1 MKQICIVSEDRPN
14 VIAEIIETVGRIGVN
29 IETLDSEAISSTVV
43 AIMTVDRYDDA
54 LRVLTQSG
62 FSAISEDALLIRLD
76 DHPGALAAIAHRFK
90 EASIPLRS
98 VRIIRRAEGS
108 GIVALTTA
116 RTDEALALVKDVL
129 IA

>member
-1 MKQICIVSEDRPN
+1 
-14 VIAEIIETVGRIGVN
+14 
-29 IETLDSEAISSTVV
+29 VV

-54 LRVLTQSG
+54 LRVLAESG

-76 DHPGALAAIAHRFK
+76 DRPGALAAIAHRFK
-90 EASIPLRS
+90 EANIPLRS
-98 VRIIRRAEGS
+98 VRIIRRAGGA

-116 RTDEALALVKDVL
+116 RTEEALALVKDVL

>member
-1 MKQICIVSEDRPN
+1 MKQLSIVCEDRPN
-14 VIAEIIETVGRIGVN
+14 VIAEMIETLGREGVN
-29 IETLDSEAISSTVV
+29 IETLDSEVTHGTVV

-54 LRVLTQSG
+54 LRALAQGG
-62 FSAISEDALLIRLD
+62 FDAISEDALLIRLD
-76 DHPGALAAIAHRFK
+76 DRPGALAAVAHRFK
-90 EASIPLRS
+90 EADIPIRS

-116 RTDEALALVKDVL
+116 RTNEALALVKDVL

>member
-14 VIAEIIETVGRIGVN
+14 VIAEIIEVIGKIGAN
-29 IETLDSEAISSTVV
+29 IETFDSEAIHGTVV
-43 AIMTVDRYDDA
+43 AILTVDRYDDV
-54 LRVLTQSG
+54 LRVLSQGG
-62 FSAISEDALLIRLD
+62 FDAISEDALLIRVD
-76 DHPGALAAIAHRFK
+76 DRPGALATIAQRFH
-90 EASIPLRS
+90 EANIPLRS
-98 VRIIRRAEGS
+98 VRIIRRSRGS